1 VGMETIVESAAGIDA
16 KGGAWEVSVLGRLRC
31 VGGAFGSF
39 GARGFLPGFLG
50 SFAVLP
56 AACSGFTSFFFRP
69 GFLAGAGAVVFGALA
84 SEGLGAEV
92 FGAGVVV
99 FATPEK
105 VRESTMLGF
114 CDGRN
119 IPDAGRSGDPGGLLS
134 GSDEFE
140 SITLLLSSIA

>member
-1 VGMETIVESAAGIDA
+1 MEDIVESAGGIVA
-16 KGGAWEVSVLGRLRC
+16 KDGAWEASVLGRLRC

-39 GARGFLPGFLG
+39 GTRGFRPGFLG
-50 SFAVLP
+50 SFAAL
-56 AACSGFTSFFFRP
+56 AADCSGFTSFFFRP
-69 GFLAGAGAVVFGALA
+69 GFFAGAAAVELGALA
-84 SEGLGAEV
+84 GEGFGAEV
-92 FGAGVVV
+92 LGAGVVV

-140 SITLLLSSIA
+140 SITLLLISIVYW